1 MRISDWSSDVCSS
14 DLYLVVA
21 IPMRA
26 TLAADRHVLGMIAPR
41 ERARLVGP
49 VADGNAVP
57 VGAAH
62 RIHSAIAGL
71 PRGERRHRLC
81 RTIIAGGVRI
91 GALRNEDAGGRSE
104 GRRVGQECVR
114 TCRSGWAQEHNKK

>member
-1 MRISDWSSDVCSS
+1 
-14 DLYLVVA
+14 
-21 IPMRA
+21 MRA

-71 PRGERRHRLC
+71 PRGERRPRLC
-81 RTIIAGGVRI
+81 RTIIAVGVRI
-91 GALRNEDAGGRSE
+91 GALRNEDDGGLPCPHFHWFCLSALPLSPKSE
-104 GRRVGQECVR
+104 SPKGAR
-114 TCRSGWAQEHNKK
+114 

>member
-1 MRISDWSSDVCSS
+1 
-14 DLYLVVA
+14 
-21 IPMRA
+21 
-26 TLAADRHVLGMIAPR
+26 MIAPR

-81 RTIIAGGVRI
+81 RTIIAVGVRI
-91 GALRNEDAGGRSE
+91 GALRNEDDGGLPCTIVHWFRLSALHWPARSASPQGARVRPTRSE
-104 GRRVGQECVR
+104 ERRVGKECVS
-114 TCRSGWAQEHNKK
+114 TSRSWWSPSHIKKNNT

>member
-1 MRISDWSSDVCSS
+1 
-14 DLYLVVA
+14 
-21 IPMRA
+21 MRA

-81 RTIIAGGVRI
+81 RTIIAV
-91 GALRNEDAGGRSE
+91 GRSE
-104 GRRVGQECVR
+104 EHTSETPVTNAHLV
-114 TCRSGWAQEHNKK
+114 CRLLLEKKKKKLQTKCTHISLN

>member
-62 RIHSAIAGL
+62 RLHSAIAGL

-81 RTIIAGGVRI
+81 RTIIAVGVRI
-91 GALRNEDAGGRSE
+91 DALRNEEDRKST
-104 GRRVGQECVR
+104 RLN
-114 TCRSGWAQEHNKK
+114 SSH